1 MQLTILRQQ
10 IRPIRANGDG
20 PGGLLEITDTS
31 PDQKRAAALEAAA
44 VPVGLEC
51 PYPGLAAFEPQD
63 AGRFF
68 GREEATAALVTRLAE
83 QLTRPGLLMVLGPSG
98 SGKSSLL
105 RAGLLPAIAAGGLP
119 VRGSQAWPLDLLTP
133 GRRPLLEL
141 ATRIAALAGIP
152 AGALDAD
159 LRTDPARITAAIRQ
173 ALLAHARRQAQ
184 AARPGPGDARVIDLD
199 ATGHPADGVT
209 DSGGPGRPR
218 GPRRDGLVRLDWW

>member
-1 MQLTILRQQ
+1 M
-10 IRPIRANGDG
+10 AAG
-20 PGGLLEITDTS
+20 PRSPDTS
-31 PDQKRAAALEAAA
+31 PDEERAAALEAAGIPA
-44 VPVGLEC
+44 VLEC
-51 PYPGLAAFEPQD
+51 PYPGLAAFGPQD
-63 AGRFF
+63 ADRFF
-68 GREEATAALVTRLAE
+68 GRQQLTAVVVTRLAE

-119 VRGSQAWPLDLLTP
+119 VRGSQAWPLDLMTP

-184 AARPGPGDARVIDLD
+184 SSGPAPGPLLPSSTWILPPTGCGGYAAEPRRPQRRRREPRPGGLFASAGADRRPVRGGV
-199 ATGHPADGVT
+199 HPVH
-209 DSGGPGRPR
+209 R
-218 GPRRDGLVRLDWW
+218 

>member
-1 MQLTILRQQ
+1 M
-10 IRPIRANGDG
+10 
-20 PGGLLEITDTS
+20 
-31 PDQKRAAALEAAA
+31 
-44 VPVGLEC
+44 
-51 PYPGLAAFEPQD
+51 
-63 AGRFF
+63 
-68 GREEATAALVTRLAE
+68 VTRLAE

-119 VRGSQAWPLDLLTP
+119 VRGSQAWPLDLMTP

-152 AGALDAD
+152 AGALEAD

-184 AARPGPGDARVIDLD
+184 SRRARPRARPGHRLGRHRRPG
-199 ATGHPADGVT
+199 
-209 DSGGPGRPR
+209 
-218 GPRRDGLVRLDWW
+218 